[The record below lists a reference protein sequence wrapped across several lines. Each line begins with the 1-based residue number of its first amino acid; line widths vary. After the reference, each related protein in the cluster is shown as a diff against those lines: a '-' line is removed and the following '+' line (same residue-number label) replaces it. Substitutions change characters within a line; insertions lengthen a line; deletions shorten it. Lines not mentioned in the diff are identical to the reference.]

1 MLGGITKT
9 SRWFSAYRTIQIATG
24 EQIVPTDDDVEGWE
38 FVRDPLP
45 AATEDPAIE
54 KIRRNLRAKDKQWQF
69 KPEAIENLPVAV
81 RRVQLK
87 NKLLPEYG
95 ERFNPMLRCR
105 SAV

>member
-1 MLGGITKT
+1 MPQT
-9 SRWFSAYRTIQIATG
+9 QIATG
-24 EQIVPTDDDVEGWE
+24 EQSVPTDDDVEGWE

-45 AATEDPAIE
+45 AATEDPSIE
-54 KIRRNLRAKDKQWQF
+54 KIRRQLRAKDKQWQF

>member
-1 MLGGITKT
+1 M
-9 SRWFSAYRTIQIATG
+9 
-24 EQIVPTDDDVEGWE
+24 EGWE

-54 KIRRNLRAKDKQWQF
+54 KIRRQLRAPDKKWQF
-69 KPEAIENLPVAV
+69 TPETIERLPVAV

-95 ERFNPMLRCR
+95 ERFNPLLRCIVR
-105 SAV
+105 RTRNYLEQEINPLLAATTFPRWK